1 MCVIV
6 IVVVVVEA
14 QSRGQQRANG
24 AATANN
30 IPVEATKDKEFPKA
44 VTLFTRNYEEGS
56 MFRHPWEEEGA
67 SAGDAVAVETLEKER
82 FGEGWVPS
90 GPGVAMVGNNHRIEY
105 QDPAEYSNTV
115 ESVLSMVH
123 GEAER
128 REQRAWSKVWSLYFV
143 SNIPNPGANLK

>member
-1 MCVIV
+1 
-6 IVVVVVEA
+6 
-14 QSRGQQRANG
+14 
-24 AATANN
+24 
-30 IPVEATKDKEFPKA
+30 
-44 VTLFTRNYEEGS
+44 
-56 MFRHPWEEEGA
+56 
-67 SAGDAVAVETLEKER
+67 
-82 FGEGWVPS
+82 
-90 GPGVAMVGNNHRIEY
+90 MVGNNHRIEY